1 MVWNGETGNEPAFL
15 AGCTAGAASQIKQRH
30 MQKLL
35 FSVGLGWLLCAWVVC
50 MPALA
55 ADQQV
60 IVDGAHRA
68 SETVR
73 TSGHAVPLL
82 HAIEE
87 VVPANYSVNV
97 PNAGAWADAPV
108 SWHAGGSFVHVLG
121 ELLSGDPSL
130 QARVDT
136 DLHLVTVSAHAPL
149 RQPALAAWPSAA
161 SGADAPNALLA
172 ASKARA
178 TTDTNALATPAAKR
192 LAPSSP
198 AAAPQTTV
206 AGAPG
211 LPLAI
216 ASAAPA
222 LPAASAVH
230 DASSSSS
237 STNAPAAASAPEPAP
252 PPERTVWE
260 LRRADGS
267 VRSALARWAAE
278 AGWQFIWDVPTDF
291 TVDAD
296 ATIHGSLEHAL
307 HEVAYALANSQVP
320 IQVVMY
326 QGNRVLRVIPKGA
339 S

>member
-1 MVWNGETGNEPAFL
+1 
-15 AGCTAGAASQIKQRH
+15 

-35 FSVGLGWLLCAWVVC
+35 FSVVLGWLLCAWVVC

-60 IVDGAHRA
+60 IVEGAHRA

-73 TSGHAVPLL
+73 SNGHAVPLL

-87 VVPANYSVNV
+87 VVPASYSVNV

-108 SWHAGGSFVHVLG
+108 SWHAGGSFVRVLG

-149 RQPALAAWPSAA
+149 RQPALAAWPVAA
-161 SGADAPNALLA
+161 SGAEVPNALLA
-172 ASKARA
+172 ASKAG
-178 TTDTNALATPAAKR
+178 LATGVNAMTTAAVKTSTP
-192 LAPSSP
+192 PSSP
-198 AAAPQTTV
+198 SVAPQTTV

-222 LPAASAVH
+222 SPAASAVH
-230 DASSSSS
+230 EASLPASSAA
-237 STNAPAAASAPEPAP
+237 APAAASALEPTAS
-252 PPERTVWE
+252 PERTVWE
-260 LRRADGS
+260 LRRSDGS
-267 VRSALARWAAE
+267 VRNALARWASE

-296 ATIHGSLEHAL
+296 ATIHGSLQHAL
-307 HEVAYALANSQVP
+307 HAVANALGNSQVP

-339 S
+339 G

>member
-1 MVWNGETGNEPAFL
+1 
-15 AGCTAGAASQIKQRH
+15 

-60 IVDGAHRA
+60 IVEGTHRA

-87 VVPANYSVNV
+87 VVPASYSVNV
-97 PNAGAWADAPV
+97 PNAGSWADAPV
-108 SWHAGGSFVHVLG
+108 SWHAGGSFVRVLG

-130 QARVDT
+130 QARVDS

-149 RQPALAAWPSAA
+149 RQRALAAWPSAA
-161 SGADAPNALLA
+161 SGAEAPNALLA
-172 ASKARA
+172 ASKAQSTA
-178 TTDTNALATPAAKR
+178 DTNAMATSVAKTLAPAA
-192 LAPSSP
+192 SP
-198 AAAPQTTV
+198 AVAPHVTV

-216 ASAAPA
+216 TSAAPA
-222 LPAASAVH
+222 LPTATAVH
-230 DASSSSS
+230 EASLPSAGAI
-237 STNAPAAASAPEPAP
+237 APAAASAPEPVP
-252 PPERTVWE
+252 PPERTVWD

-267 VRSALARWAAE
+267 VRNVLARWASE

-296 ATIHGSLEHAL
+296 ATIHGSLQHAL
-307 HEVAYALANSQVP
+307 HEVANALGNSQVP

-339 S
+339 G

>member
-1 MVWNGETGNEPAFL
+1 
-15 AGCTAGAASQIKQRH
+15 

-60 IVDGAHRA
+60 IVEGAHRA

-73 TSGHAVPLL
+73 TSGHTVPLL

-97 PNAGAWADAPV
+97 PNAGSWADAPV

-136 DLHLVTVSAHAPL
+136 DLHLVTVSARAPL

-161 SGADAPNALLA
+161 SGADAPNAPLA
-172 ASKARA
+172 ASKARS
-178 TTDTNALATPAAKR
+178 TTDTNAPVTPVAKT
-192 LAPSSP
+192 LAPSSSP
-198 AAAPQTTV
+198 SAAAPVTV

-222 LPAASAVH
+222 LPAASAAH
-230 DASSSSS
+230 EASPPSS
-237 STNAPAAASAPEPAP
+237 STLAPAAASAPEPAA

-267 VRSALARWAAE
+267 VRNALARWASE

-296 ATIHGSLEHAL
+296 ATIHGSLQHAL
-307 HEVAYALANSQVP
+307 HEVANALGNSQVP

-326 QGNRVLRVIPKGA
+326 QGNHVLRVIPKGA
-339 S
+339 G